1 MIVIIILVTYIIL
14 MKKVI
19 LNLVNVFVKI
29 YNKDIIK
36 LLSRFKN
43 FSFLSNMNVIIFA
56 VNLKKI
62 MNLSI
67 IN

>member
-14 MKKVI
+14 MEKVI

-36 LLSRFKN
+36 LLSWSRN
-43 FSFLSNMNVIIFA
+43 FPFY
-56 VNLKKI
+56 
-62 MNLSI
+62 
-67 IN
+67 

>member
-36 LLSRFKN
+36 LLSRIKN

>member
-1 MIVIIILVTYIIL
+1 MMVIIILVTYIIL

>member
-14 MKKVI
+14 MEKVI

-36 LLSRFKN
+36 LLS
-43 FSFLSNMNVIIFA
+43 
-56 VNLKKI
+56 
-62 MNLSI
+62 
-67 IN
+67 